1 MKFYKKINRKQ
12 NSRNGKRVENNFKE
26 IDKGFSKGK
35 KIECFNCGGVGH
47 LSSNFYYKV
56 YVGYLEWHKL
66 R

>member
-35 KIECFNCGGVGH
+35 KIKCFNFGGVGH
-47 LSSNFYYKV
+47 LSSDCPSPNDILKSM
-56 YVGYLEWHKL
+56 
-66 R
+66 